1 MSGISNDAVVEFF
14 ENETDS
20 DLKENFVGVFP
31 SNYLIKF
38 ISFHQMVREKTK
50 KYPFIIMNTDRSN
63 KSGTHWW
70 SCLDLHE
77 KKEIFLFDSFGFTGF
92 KRFVIDNDVNILNKI
107 LYSLQKFQKKDQK
120 ITIITIKFSMK
131 EYENIKNEHRL
142 RQTTQDL
149 LHLIYEYGRLHNIK
163 DSITIHSVDD
173 QLQNLETDTCGI
185 FQLYFYFN
193 LFVTFENS
201 SIIEDNKLSKRTI
214 EKLLNEIFSLD
225 RNRNEEEMERF
236 AKEKNIRRLK

>member
-1 MSGISNDAVVEFF
+1 MSGISNDAVIEFF

-31 SNYLIKF
+31 SNYIIKF
-38 ISFHQMVREKTK
+38 ISFHEMAKEKTK
-50 KYPFIIMNTDRSN
+50 KYPFIIMNTDRSH

-92 KRFVIDNDVNILNKI
+92 KRFVIDNDVNILIKI

>member
-31 SNYLIKF
+31 SNYIIKF
-38 ISFHQMVREKTK
+38 ISFHEMAKEKTK
-50 KYPFIIMNTDRSN
+50 KYPFIIMNTDRSD

-92 KRFVIDNDVNILNKI
+92 KRFVIDNDVNILIKI